1 VRFDLRVSHA
11 ALSVSR
17 VLYHAAVFWLVL
29 DLWRFQE
36 VAYAHH
42 RVVAAVMLP
51 AALMV
56 NAALVL
62 GLFTRPL
69 LVVNAILLR
78 FVFGL
83 ALDGYTVDEVV
94 ENASVV
100 WLLAPAP
107 RAFALD
113 VRRVR
118 SDHAGAAVPAA
129 FVLLAFASLELIY
142 ADGLRYKYASQVW
155 RAGSAFW
162 LGAALPHFSTGLL
175 PQWAEIGWLMRACT
189 WGALAYETLFPLI
202 LLQRTRWL
210 FAGLGLM
217 VHVGSGIFMALPQ
230 FGLLM
235 TSLVALFLPWDRLRE
250 SSARP
255 EGVPVESVSP
265 LKYRLARVAYAL
277 IALMAA
283 GQLSLN
289 LSAAAPRNLL
299 CRALGIHER
308 AIFKDWHFRLPGP
321 LLRFALVEP
330 RGETPIPSF
339 DERGYPQIHDRYWK
353 LFGFTLRAD
362 GMDSREP
369 SARYVRGWLERTGR
383 KAGEVRVYCR
393 DAKLRTLD
401 LDFEADDEQ
410 QRRPWKL
417 CGEISLHAGGRRAI
431 SGD

>member
-36 VAYAHH
+36 VAYAHQ
-42 RVVAAVMLP
+42 RVVASVMLP
-51 AALMV
+51 VALVV

-62 GLFTRPL
+62 GLCTRPL

-107 RAFALD
+107 LTLALD
-113 VRRVR
+113 VRRGR
-118 SDHAGAAVPAA
+118 REQAGAAVPAA

-142 ADGLRYKYASQVW
+142 ADGLRYKYASEVW
-155 RAGSAFW
+155 RDGSAFW

-202 LLQRTRWL
+202 LLKRTRWL

-217 VHVGSGIFMALPQ
+217 VHVGSGLFMALPQ

-235 TSLVALFLPWDRLRE
+235 TSLIALFLPWDRLRE
-250 SSARP
+250 RIAAP
-255 EGVPVESVSP
+255 EGVPVEP
-265 LKYRLARVAYAL
+265 ARPETYRLAPAAYAL

-289 LSAAAPRNLL
+289 LFPGPRNLL
-299 CRALGIHER
+299 CRALGLHQR
-308 AIFKDWHFRLPGP
+308 AIFIDWHFRLPGS

-330 RGETPIPSF
+330 QGETPIPSF
-339 DERGYPQIHDRYWK
+339 DERGYPQLHDRYWK
-353 LFGFTLRAD
+353 LFGFTLRTD
-362 GMDSREP
+362 GTDSREP
-369 SARYVRGWLERTGR
+369 SARYVRGWMERTGR
-383 KAGEVRVYCR
+383 KMGEVRVYCR
-393 DAKLRTLD
+393 DAGLRTLD
-401 LDFEADDEQ
+401 LDFAADDEQ
-410 QRRPWKL
+410 RRRPWIL
-417 CGEISLHAGGRRAI
+417 CGTISLRAGGRGAT
-431 SGD
+431 SED